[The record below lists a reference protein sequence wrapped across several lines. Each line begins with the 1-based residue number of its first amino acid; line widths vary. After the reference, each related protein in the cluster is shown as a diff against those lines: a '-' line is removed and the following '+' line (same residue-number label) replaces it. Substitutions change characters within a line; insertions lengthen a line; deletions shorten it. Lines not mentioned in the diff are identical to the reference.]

1 MSLARRA
8 LLRNREALFSRSS
21 LRAARTAWAC
31 EGTASFSSGFK
42 DRALDASSLDLHTTR
57 SEVEQRCK
65 ALHRDTLL
73 PLNEMLLG
81 PLEKDNNELT
91 PLPFVFCL
99 GNHSSGKST
108 FINYVLDGNVQD
120 TGVAPT
126 DDGFTVIAPGEED
139 VDRDGH
145 ALIGDPDMGFGGLRG
160 FGPGLMAHCKLKLRA
175 DIAPR
180 GYMLVDS
187 PGMIDSPVSNLSGPY
202 SGGASHFSS
211 GTAGGLVNLEST
223 FANDRGY
230 NFPKVVRWF
239 AERADVILLFF
250 DPDKVSP

>member
-1 MSLARRA
+1 MATVGASPTGRVADRTQLPC
-8 LLRNREALFSRSS
+8 ALFGPE
-21 LRAARTAWAC
+21 ARGAKGDDGHAP
-31 EGTASFSSGFK
+31 E
-42 DRALDASSLDLHTTR
+42 R

-73 PLNEMLLG
+73 PLNDMLLG

-108 FINYVLDGNVQD
+108 FINYVLDRKVQD

-126 DDGFTVIAPGEED
+126 DDGFTVISPGEED
-139 VDRDGH
+139 LDRDGH

-160 FGPGLMAHCKLKLRA
+160 FGPGLMAHCKLKVRKG
-175 DIAPR
+175 IMPR
-180 GYMLVDS
+180 DFMLIDS
-187 PGMIDSPVSNLSGPY
+187 PGMIDSPVSGQVS
-202 SGGASHFSS
+202 SFSATGNTS
-211 GTAGGLVNLEST
+211 FSTGTAGGLVNVEST
-223 FANDRGY
+223 FSNDRGY
-230 NFPKVVRWF
+230 NFPKVTRWF

-250 DPDKVSP
+250 DPDKVRTKSV